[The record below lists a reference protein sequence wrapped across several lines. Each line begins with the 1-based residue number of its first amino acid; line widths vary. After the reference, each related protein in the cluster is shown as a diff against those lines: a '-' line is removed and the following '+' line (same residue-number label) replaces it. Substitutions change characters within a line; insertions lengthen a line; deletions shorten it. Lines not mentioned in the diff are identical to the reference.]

1 MRIISD
7 FSVFE
12 AKIVP
17 PNRMPRVPRGQ
28 RPERSER
35 SGRSGRLLTD
45 EQRYYSENQTE
56 TVGGPVPAMLFT
68 DVVGSSKMWSDDPQ
82 TMNMQID
89 KHFKVMDNLARKY
102 GGFVVKT
109 IGDAFMIYFPKS
121 KNSLKSAVDFAVEV
135 LKTEELPLR
144 IGICSGNLTAK
155 KCRVQNVELLDFF
168 GDVVNTASR
177 MESKVAEPN
186 GIAFTSVGDAKDQIE
201 QISKKHKLVKIE
213 GSDIPDLKGVNIDFA
228 YKLKIE

>member
-17 PNRMPRVPRGQ
+17 PNRMPRVSRGQ
-28 RPERSER
+28 RP
-35 SGRSGRLLTD
+35 GRSGRLLTD

-56 TVGGPVPAMLFT
+56 TVGGPMPTVLFT
-68 DVVGSSKMWSDDPQ
+68 DVVGSSAMWSDDPQ
-82 TMNMQID
+82 TMGVQID
-89 KHFKVMDNLARKY
+89 KHFRVMDDLARKY

-109 IGDAFMIYFPKS
+109 IGDAFMIYFQKS
-121 KNSLKSAVDFAVEV
+121 KNSLRNAVDFAVEV

-144 IGICSGNLTAK
+144 IGICTGNMTAK
-155 KCRVQNVELLDFF
+155 KCRIQNVSIVDFF

>member
-1 MRIISD
+1 MEKIDR
-7 FSVFE
+7 FNVFE

-17 PNRMPRVPRGQ
+17 LNRMPRSSRKP
-28 RPERSER
+28 ER

-45 EQRYYSENQTE
+45 EQKYYDENQEEE
-56 TVGGPVPAMLFT
+56 TDGLKPTMLFT

-82 TMNMQID
+82 TMSIQLD

-121 KNSLKSAVDFAVEV
+121 ENSLEKAVDFAVDV
-135 LKTEELPLR
+135 IKIEELPLR
-144 IGICSGNLTAK
+144 IGICSGNMTAK
-155 KCRVQNVELLDFF
+155 KCRIQNVELIDFF

-177 MESKVAEPN
+177 MESKVAEP
-186 GIAFTSVGDAKDQIE
+186 GAIAFTSVDNIDNQINSL
-201 QISKKHKLVKIE
+201 SKKYKLVKIS
-213 GSDIPDLKGVNIDFA
+213 GSGIPNLKGVKVKFA
-228 YKLKIE
+228 YKLKV